1 MIISLRSLIHT
12 DIDWTPQFYY
22 NEISGNT
29 DRLYLFAQREYRWY
43 ERLLFFIAL
52 SIFIWN
58 VSQKEFLLGDI
69 NKPDPTFIVPTGKL
83 WPKACVE
90 ELPTNRL
97 NTDVE
102 NEKKMK
108 IIYDK
113 SLYINNH
120 HS

>member
-1 MIISLRSLIHT
+1 MIKSLRSLIHT

-22 NEISGNT
+22 NKITGNT

-43 ERLLFFIAL
+43 ERLLFLITL
-52 SIFIWN
+52 PIFIWN
-58 VSQKEFLLGDI
+58 VSQEFLLGDV
-69 NKPDPTFIVPTGKL
+69 NKPDPTIIVPTGKL
-83 WPKACVE
+83 SPRACVE

-97 NTDVE
+97 NTDAE
-102 NEKKMK
+102 NEKEMK
-108 IIYDK
+108 TISDK